1 MPKKQVRLVHSVI
14 EKYNP
19 FIALSQKQYQCVYI
33 YIYIYCGV
41 IVTDSAH
48 LVGIGND
55 IDVVVYIH

>member
-33 YIYIYCGV
+33 YCGV